1 MMRTPRAP
9 CSLCSV
15 ACFSPPSMGQWEQ
28 GLVPTSPPPGQ
39 LGPCSCPR
47 PAVSAPAA
55 FAGSLGPVGPE
66 GWPLVIPGF
75 LTSGSLRVI
84 VHNFPVGPGPGGVA
98 EPDPNCHPHPHPT
111 AAWLWAGHLTSRPR
125 GPL

>member
-1 MMRTPRAP
+1 MTRMRQAP

-15 ACFSPPSMGQWEQ
+15 ACFSPHSTGQWEQ

-39 LGPCSCPR
+39 LSPCSCPR

-84 VHNFPVGPGPGGVA
+84 VHNFPVGPALV
-98 EPDPNCHPHPHPT
+98 EWLSQTLT
-111 AAWLWAGHLTSRPR
+111 ATHTLTPPQR
-125 GPL
+125 GFRLVI